1 MLHIND
7 IKKKTWLD
15 FPGGPAVASPLAT
28 AGDTVGPLVQED
40 SRVVGQLGP
49 CAMPTE
55 AAL

>member
-15 FPGGPAVASPLAT
+15 FPGGPVVASPLAN

-40 SRVVGQLGP
+40 SSVVGQLGP